1 MEKLFNQTINTLADM
16 VDVRARKHRVI
27 LSNVANIDTP
37 GFKASEMSF
46 DNELQS
52 AKNVRM
58 ARTDS
63 RHLTGK
69 NEGPGSVSYD
79 IRESPDQVKLDTE
92 MANLSENHL
101 LYNATVEILARKF
114 RGIQATLRETK

>member
-1 MEKLFNQTINTLADM
+1 MEKLFNQTINTLAGM

-37 GFKASEMSF
+37 GFTAAEVRF
-46 DNELQS
+46 DNELLA
-52 AKNVRM
+52 AKDVRM
-58 ARTDS
+58 ARTDAK
-63 RHLTGK
+63 HMTVKKDGQ
-69 NEGPGSVSYD
+69 GSVSYD

-92 MANLSENHL
+92 MANLSENQL

-114 RGIQATLRETK
+114 RGIQAALRETK